1 MSVSK
6 PLAGSQM
13 VEIFIKEI
21 ASVFNCCNNAKSNST
36 FNSDKKVNYSR
47 RSSNQLG
54 ASDALQQGLIRP
66 QSQNQRREKWRER
79 ERERERERGGRPTA
93 SCQLRCGHSSL
104 KSICPRCDKFLP
116 SRNPSF
122 FPLFS
127 RTPS

>member
-6 PLAGSQM
+6 PLAGSHM

-21 ASVFNCCNNAKSNST
+21 ASVFNGCNNAKSNST

-79 ERERERERGGRPTA
+79 EREGGGSPHRKLPTT
-93 SCQLRCGHSSL
+93 LW
-104 KSICPRCDKFLP
+104 
-116 SRNPSF
+116 
-122 FPLFS
+122 PLEPEIDLS
-127 RTPS
+127 TMR